1 MILIEKEYLMIKN
14 IIIHTALVMALLMP
28 TSTWGI
34 KTKGS
39 FTTQQIRLLWMG
51 CFQGANLKSP
61 QTQEVN
67 GMVCDCILDKTRIL
81 YTYKDIVKKSGKPM
95 QDEYS
100 RLADVCVDEL
110 GLMPKSRINI

>member
-1 MILIEKEYLMIKN
+1 MIKH
-14 IIIHTALVMALLMP
+14 IIIHTALIIALFLP
-28 TSTWGI
+28 STTLGI

-39 FTTQQIRLLWMG
+39 FTTQQIRMLWMG
-51 CFQGANLKSP
+51 CYQGANMKSP
-61 QTQEVN
+61 QSQQLN
-67 GMVCDCILDKTRIL
+67 GMVCDCILDKTREL

-95 QDEYS
+95 QNEYS

>member
-1 MILIEKEYLMIKN
+1 MIKH
-14 IIIHTALVMALLMP
+14 IIIHTALIIALFLP
-28 TSTWGI
+28 STTLGI

-39 FTTQQIRLLWMG
+39 FTTQQIRMLWMG
-51 CFQGANLKSP
+51 CYQGANMKSP
-61 QTQEVN
+61 QSQQLN
-67 GMVCDCILDKTRIL
+67 GMVCDCILDKTREL
-81 YTYKDIVKKSGKPM
+81 YTYKDIVKKSGKTM